1 MSAATDT
8 GTDTSTGIGDTTSAG
23 IRPEA
28 ASLLEILAARVVQIT
43 AGDIDE
49 HGMHVV
55 RTALADTVGVA
66 LAGADAD
73 SIRIVRDATMGPAAG
88 ASLVLGGHERRSALD
103 AGLLNAMA
111 AHALDYDDGNLVV
124 VGHPSTVLVPAI
136 LALGE
141 ETNASAADLAVAYAA
156 GYEVLI
162 RLARGVNTAHYAKGW
177 HPTSTL
183 GVFGVAAAAAKLL
196 ALDAERTTAA
206 LALAASH
213 AAGIK
218 ANFGTMTK
226 ALHIGQAVRNGLLS
240 AKLAAGGFTANPGAL
255 DAAQGFLAVYNGAG
269 TYDTAAILAQ
279 PATLEI
285 NRGLNPIKAYP
296 CCHSTHASIEAARQ
310 IRAAHAPAPADID
323 RVDIV
328 VDALRMPHTDR
339 PQFDDALAGK
349 FSLQYVVARALL
361 DGTVRLE
368 HFDGD
373 AHLDPAVR
381 GLMARTHVSPAPG
394 PPTNSFAGQVSVTTM
409 SGRVLTAV
417 RDPASDPPE
426 LHADP
431 PQLWDKLADCAS
443 CVLAASDV
451 AALVA
456 ALLAFP
462 GSGDVRQLVRL
473 AEGGRA

>member
-8 GTDTSTGIGDTTSAG
+8 GTETATETDPRPAPAG
-23 IRPEA
+23 
-28 ASLLEILAARVVQIT
+28 LLEILAARVTQFT

-88 ASLVLGGHERRSALD
+88 PSLVLGGHERRSALD

-141 ETNASAADLAVAYAA
+141 ETNASAADFAVAYAA

-196 ALDAERTTAA
+196 ALDSEGTCAA
-206 LALAASH
+206 LAVAASH

-226 ALHIGQAVRNGLLS
+226 ALHIGQAVRGGLLS
-240 AKLAAGGFTANPGAL
+240 AKLAAGGFTANPNAL
-255 DAAQGFLAVYNGAG
+255 DAVQGFLAVYNGTG
-269 TYDTAAILAQ
+269 SYDTAAILAQ

-310 IRAAHAPAPADID
+310 IRAAHAPAPAGID

-339 PQFDDALAGK
+339 PRFADALAGK
-349 FSLQYVVARALL
+349 FSLQYVVARALV

-373 AHLDPAVR
+373 AHLDPVVR

-394 PPTNSFAGQVSVTTM
+394 TPTNSFAGQVTVTTTT
-409 SGRVLTAV
+409 GRALSAV
-417 RDPASDPPE
+417 RDPASDPPG

-443 CVLAASDV
+443 RVLTPSSV
-451 AALVA
+451 TALVA
-456 ALLAFP
+456 ALREFP
-462 GSGDVRQLVRL
+462 DSGDVRQLVRL
-473 AEGGRA
+473 AEGPRG